1 MNKVFDIILFLPVIL
16 FIATEDFHIGHIMKV
31 SSMEYNFR
39 LGENR
44 KFSSH
49 WYPRA
54 DMKTPSEY
62 INKVYREGDVIVV
75 GVIGSS
81 YYLDKP
87 FVNYIAFKSDRFIN
101 LSRNGGREELWTG
114 RPLVYN
120 LDQFLNLVPTDTSK
134 SLWVI
139 VVLKD
144 FIGSTFEYGK
154 SIKDIS
160 EKNNLVATLKHT
172 GIDGRIGVYEI
183 KRSENNYLPPK
194 GNT

>member
-1 MNKVFDIILFLPVIL
+1 MNKVIGVILLLPLIL
-16 FIATEDFHIGHIMKV
+16 FIATEDFHIGHIMNV

-54 DMKTPSEY
+54 DLKTPSEY
-62 INKVYREGDVIVV
+62 VNKVYREGDVIVV
-75 GVIGSS
+75 GVIGSA

-87 FVNYIAFKSDRFIN
+87 FVNYITFESDRFFA
-101 LSRNGGREELWTG
+101 LSRKEGKEEQWTG
-114 RPLVYN
+114 RPLIYN
-120 LDQFLNLVPTDTSK
+120 LEQFLNLVPFNRNK
-134 SLWVI
+134 SVWVI

-144 FIGSTFEYGK
+144 FIGGTFEYGK

-183 KRSENNYLPPK
+183 KKSLKNDLLPK
-194 GNT
+194 GNS